1 MNEKRYAGRVGLFML
16 MGLVLIAVLMLSFS
30 RGIGVF
36 KPKYEVNMRT
46 RSVSGLKAGSAVF
59 LAGVQIG
66 NVRSIELDPA
76 GKSVLVRLEL
86 LKRHPLPHDSRF
98 VIEQIGVLGDQF
110 VIIYP
115 GTLGAPLLQAGA
127 EVAGVAPFNLLEV
140 ARSTTDL
147 LRRFDQLGA
156 SVEGVVERINRQVLD
171 PRTLSNLS
179 QTVGNFEQVSAR
191 TLGFIDN
198 TSAIVTNNAPALGL
212 FLSNMVSFSRKL
224 ENLAMSLDETI
235 VTNRMELNES
245 MKNLRDAT
253 ASMKE
258 MTAEI
263 QSGKGLVGGLLKDEQ
278 LRTQVSLTVSNLAV
292 LSSNLSQYGL
302 LYKPKK
308 PKPSETRAY
317 PGKSAQ
323 Q

>member
-1 MNEKRYAGRVGLFML
+1 MNEKRHAGRVGLFML

-30 RGIGVF
+30 RGIGAF
-36 KPKYEVNMRT
+36 KPKYEVKMRT
-46 RSVSGLKAGSAVF
+46 RSVSGLRASSAVF
-59 LAGVQIG
+59 LAGVQVG

-76 GKSVLVRLEL
+76 GKSVLVRLEI
-86 LKRHPLPHDSRF
+86 LKQYPLPNDSRF

-115 GTLGAPLLQAGA
+115 GTVGAPVLQAGA
-127 EVAGVAPFNLLEV
+127 EVSGVAPFNLLEV

-147 LRRFDQLGA
+147 LKRFDQLGA
-156 SVEGVVERINRQVLD
+156 SLEGVVDRINRQVLD
-171 PRTLSNLS
+171 PQTLSNLS
-179 QTVGNFEQVSAR
+179 LTVGNFEQVSAR

-212 FLSNMVSFSRKL
+212 FLGNMVSFSRKL

-235 VTNRMELNES
+235 VTNRSELSEA
-245 MKNLRDAT
+245 MRNLRDAT
-253 ASMKE
+253 ASMKD

-278 LRTQVSLTVSNLAV
+278 LRFQFSLTFSNLAV
-292 LSSNLSQYGL
+292 LSSNLSHYGL

-308 PKPSETRAY
+308 PTAAETRNY
-317 PGKSAQ
+317 PGKSANQ
-323 Q
+323 